1 MSKLAT
7 IYAEKRGFKV
17 LLHFV
22 YWILAWFFLNLFFGY
37 GELLNRFSMY
47 YSFFIL
53 FITAGVTYWTA
64 YYLIPRYLFKGKYGL
79 FIIYL
84 IFTII
89 VSLDLELITVW
100 LFLIYVEKFQLIL
113 LDYNTRDVYSLLAGT
128 YFIVFLSVGIK
139 LTEFWFHE
147 QSRRQTALKEKIE
160 TELKLLKSQIHPH
173 FLFNTLNNIY
183 ALTLQKS
190 DQAPEAIIK
199 LSELLDYLIY
209 QGKNE
214 LVPISKE
221 IKLIDHYMELEKLRY
236 GNRLEGSFEKSGD
249 PNKVMIAPVL
259 LLPFVENAFKHGI
272 SQSRNKVWLK
282 INLEISNRSI
292 IFHIENSKS
301 SAHSK
306 VGTQGGIGLENLKR
320 RLEIL
325 YKDRYSL
332 EIHDKEDIYSVN
344 LKLTVG
350 DKI

>member
-1 MSKLAT
+1 MSMLAT

-47 YSFFIL
+47 YSLFIL
-53 FITAGVTYWTA
+53 LITAGVTYWTA
-64 YYLIPRYLFKGKYGL
+64 YYLIPLYLFKKKYGL

-100 LFLIYVEKFQLIL
+100 LFLIYVEKFQLLL

-128 YFIVFLSVGIK
+128 YFIVFLSAGIK

-147 QSRRQTALKEKIE
+147 QSRKQGALKEKIE

-190 DQAPEAIIK
+190 DQAP
-199 LSELLDYLIY
+199 
-209 QGKNE
+209 
-214 LVPISKE
+214 
-221 IKLIDHYMELEKLRY
+221 
-236 GNRLEGSFEKSGD
+236 GSH
-249 PNKVMIAPVL
+249 NKTI
-259 LLPFVENAFKHGI
+259 
-272 SQSRNKVWLK
+272 
-282 INLEISNRSI
+282 
-292 IFHIENSKS
+292 
-301 SAHSK
+301 
-306 VGTQGGIGLENLKR
+306 
-320 RLEIL
+320 
-325 YKDRYSL
+325 
-332 EIHDKEDIYSVN
+332 
-344 LKLTVG
+344 
-350 DKI
+350 

>member
-1 MSKLAT
+1 MNKLAI
-7 IYAEKRGFKV
+7 IYAEKKWFKI
-17 LLHFV
+17 LLHLV

-47 YSFFIL
+47 YSLFIL
-53 FITAGVTYWTA
+53 LITAGVTYWTV

-100 LFLIYVEKFQLIL
+100 LFLIYVEKFQLL
-113 LDYNTRDVYSLLAGT
+113 MLDYNTRDIYSLLAGT

-139 LTEFWFHE
+139 LTEYLFYE
-147 QSRRQTALKEKIE
+147 QNRKQAALKEKIE

-190 DQAPEAIIK
+190 DQAPDAIIK

-209 QGKNE
+209 HGENE
-214 LVPISKE
+214 QVSLVKE
-221 IKLIDHYMELEKLRY
+221 IELIEHYMELEKLRY
-236 GNRLEGSFEKSGD
+236 GNRLQASFEKTGD
-249 PNKVMIAPVL
+249 PLDVMIAPVL

-272 SQSRNKVWLK
+272 SQSRDKVWLK
-282 INLEISNRSI
+282 IHLEISNRSI
-292 IFHIENSKS
+292 IFHIENSKP
-301 SAHSK
+301 ATPAK
-306 VGTQGGIGLENLKR
+306 EVIPGGIGLENLKR

-325 YKDRYSL
+325 YENRYSL
-332 EIHDKEDIYSVN
+332 EILDKEDIYTVRLN
-344 LKLTVG
+344 LKLG
-350 DKI
+350 